1 PEQRALATPGATGP
15 DHIVLPGQE
24 QKEAIPMENAVVL
37 DVRPDLE
44 AGQEPFH
51 KIMEAVDGRG
61 AYQELVVSESFAPR
75 PLYQDLGAK
84 GFDHRTQEN
93 EDGDWRITFFR
104 RKPTSAPEPTQA
116 Q

>member
-1 PEQRALATPGATGP
+1 
-15 DHIVLPGQE
+15 
-24 QKEAIPMENAVVL
+24 MENAVVL

-51 KIMEAVDGRG
+51 KIMEAIDKLGPNQ
-61 AYQELVVSESFAPR
+61 ALVLIAPFEPR
-75 PLYQDLGAK
+75 PLYKVLGAK
-84 GFDHRTQEN
+84 GFDHRTEEN